1 MLKQLFGSEA
11 RVRILSLFMLNPA
24 SEFYLREIARRLD
37 LPPNAVTQ
45 ETKRLTKLGLLQ
57 RRRRGNSVY
66 FHVNHNFPIFSE
78 LKAIILKTVGLGDR
92 LRATLTDQDNI
103 DIAFIYGSY
112 AKNEETLESDVDLF
126 IVGSTSIQRLTP
138 ILSQL
143 EEELGRELNATVFTQ
158 EELQR
163 RMRERDHF
171 ILSVM
176 VGRKIFLIGNGEVL
190 EALAKG

>member
-37 LPPNAVTQ
+37 LPPHAVTQ
-45 ETKRLTKLGLLQ
+45 ETKRLTAIGLLQ

-78 LKAIILKTVGLGDR
+78 LKVIILKTVGLGDR

-103 DIAFIYGSY
+103 DVAFIYGSY
-112 AKNEETLESDVDLF
+112 AKNEETVESDVDLF
-126 IVGSTSIQRLTP
+126 VVGSTSIQGLTP
-138 ILSQL
+138 VLSQL

-171 ILSVM
+171 ISSVM
-176 VGRKIFLIGNGEVL
+176 AECKIFLIGNEEVL